1 MSELN
6 DKSTNTS
13 INTSDDIIPYV
24 VFDYSNHNDSSIEYG
39 SATNEKLYDALID
52 ILKEYMRRH
61 EFVNNTESE
70 SDSDSDNESESETGS
85 HDDSHYN
92 DSELTCSECGC
103 QVVSKKYITLT
114 DKGKLCSACN
124 PFDIIVDKNVF
135 AKFAKFLKK
144 NGENCDIIYFKDGK
158 WCDFKVI

>member
-39 SATNEKLYDALID
+39 TATNEKLYDVLIEL
-52 ILKEYMRRH
+52 LKEYMRRH
-61 EFVNNTESE
+61 EFVNNTES
-70 SDSDSDNESESETGS
+70 DSDSDNESDS
-85 HDDSHYN
+85 HDDSDYN

-103 QVVSKKYITLT
+103 QVVSKKYITVT
-114 DKGKLCSACN
+114 DKGNLCRACN
-124 PFDIIVDKNVF
+124 TFDIIVDKEVF
-135 AKFAKFLKK
+135 TKFTKFLKK

>member
-13 INTSDDIIPYV
+13 TNTKDDVIPYV

-39 SATNEKLYDALID
+39 SATNEKLYDVLID
-52 ILKEYMRRH
+52 ILKDYMSRH
-61 EFVNNTESE
+61 EFVNNTDSDSDSESE
-70 SDSDSDNESESETGS
+70 SDSY
-85 HDDSHYN
+85 DDSHYN

-103 QVVSKKYITLT
+103 QVVSKKYIIVT

-124 PFDIIVDKNVF
+124 PFDIIVDKDVF

-144 NGENCDIIYFKDGK
+144 NEENCDIIYFKDGK

>member
-13 INTSDDIIPYV
+13 INTSINTSDDVIPFV

-39 SATNEKLYDALID
+39 TATNEKLYDVLIEL
-52 ILKEYMRRH
+52 LKDYMERH
-61 EFVNNTESE
+61 EFLNNLE
-70 SDSDSDNESESETGS
+70 SDSDSNSDSDSDSNSNDET
-85 HDDSHYN
+85 
-92 DSELTCSECGC
+92 DSELTCRECGC
-103 QVVSKKYITLT
+103 RVVSKKYIIVT
-114 DKGKLCSACN
+114 DKGNMCRSCKPLE
-124 PFDIIVDKNVF
+124 IIVDKEVF
-135 AKFAKFLKK
+135 TKFTKFLKK

>member
-39 SATNEKLYDALID
+39 TATNEKLYDVLID

-61 EFVNNTESE
+61 EFVNNTES
-70 SDSDSDNESESETGS
+70 DSDSDNESDS
-85 HDDSHYN
+85 HDDFHYN

-103 QVVSKKYITLT
+103 QVVSKKYITVT
-114 DKGKLCSACN
+114 DKGNLCRACN
-124 PFDIIVDKNVF
+124 TFDIIVDKEVF
-135 AKFAKFLKK
+135 TKFTKFLKK

>member
-6 DKSTNTS
+6 DKSTSTNTK
-13 INTSDDIIPYV
+13 DDVIPYV

-39 SATNEKLYDALID
+39 SATNEKLYDVLID
-52 ILKEYMRRH
+52 ILKDYMSRH
-61 EFVNNTESE
+61 EFVNNTD
-70 SDSDSDNESESETGS
+70 SDSDSESEDDS
-85 HDDSHYN
+85 HDDSYYN
-92 DSELTCSECGC
+92 DSKLTCSECGC
-103 QVVSKKYITLT
+103 QVVSKKYITVT

-124 PFDIIVDKNVF
+124 PFDIIVDKDVF

-144 NGENCDIIYFKDGK
+144 NEENCDIIYFKDGK

>member
-13 INTSDDIIPYV
+13 INTSDDVIPYV

-39 SATNEKLYDALID
+39 TATNEKLYDVLIEL
-52 ILKEYMRRH
+52 LKDYMERH
-61 EFVNNTESE
+61 EFLNNTE
-70 SDSDSDNESESETGS
+70 SDSDSDNESDS

-103 QVVSKKYITLT
+103 QVVSKKYITVT
-114 DKGKLCSACN
+114 DKGKLCRACN
-124 PFDIIVDKNVF
+124 TFDIIVDKEVF
-135 AKFAKFLKK
+135 TKFTKFLKK

>member
-13 INTSDDIIPYV
+13 INTSDDVIPYV

-39 SATNEKLYDALID
+39 TATNEKLYDVLIEL
-52 ILKEYMRRH
+52 LKEYMRRH
-61 EFVNNTESE
+61 EFVNNTES
-70 SDSDSDNESESETGS
+70 DSDSDNESDS
-85 HDDSHYN
+85 HDDFHYN

-103 QVVSKKYITLT
+103 QVVSKKYITVT
-114 DKGKLCSACN
+114 DKGKLCRACN
-124 PFDIIVDKNVF
+124 TFDIIVDKEVF
-135 AKFAKFLKK
+135 TKFTKFLKK

>member
-1 MSELN
+1 MSELT

-13 INTSDDIIPYV
+13 INTSNDIIPYV
-24 VFDYSNHNDSSIEYG
+24 VFDYSKHNDSSIEYG
-39 SATNEKLYDALID
+39 SATNENLYDVLID
-52 ILKEYMRRH
+52 ILKDYMRRH
-61 EFVNNTESE
+61 EFVNNTES
-70 SDSDSDNESESETGS
+70 DSDNESDFDNES
-85 HDDSHYN
+85 DSHYN

-103 QVVSKKYITLT
+103 QVVSKKYITVT

-124 PFDIIVDKNVF
+124 PFDIIVDKDVF

>member
-13 INTSDDIIPYV
+13 TNTNTKDDVIPYV

-52 ILKEYMRRH
+52 ILKDYMSRH
-61 EFVNNTESE
+61 EFVNNTDSDSDSE
-70 SDSDSDNESESETGS
+70 SDSY
-85 HDDSHYN
+85 DDSHYN

-124 PFDIIVDKNVF
+124 PLDIIVDKDVF

>member
-13 INTSDDIIPYV
+13 INTSDDVIPYV

-39 SATNEKLYDALID
+39 TATNEKLYDVLIEL
-52 ILKEYMRRH
+52 LKDYMERH
-61 EFVNNTESE
+61 EFLNNTE
-70 SDSDSDNESESETGS
+70 SDSDSDNESDS

-103 QVVSKKYITLT
+103 QVLSKKYITVT
-114 DKGKLCSACN
+114 DKGKLCRACN
-124 PFDIIVDKNVF
+124 TFDIIVDKEVF
-135 AKFAKFLKK
+135 TKFTKFLKK

>member
-13 INTSDDIIPYV
+13 TNTKDDVIPYV

-39 SATNEKLYDALID
+39 SATNEKLYDVLID
-52 ILKEYMRRH
+52 ILKDYMSRH
-61 EFVNNTESE
+61 EFVNNTD
-70 SDSDSDNESESETGS
+70 SDSDSESEDDS
-85 HDDSHYN
+85 HDDSYYN
-92 DSELTCSECGC
+92 DSKLTCSECGC
-103 QVVSKKYITLT
+103 QVVSKKYITVT

-124 PFDIIVDKNVF
+124 PFDIIVDKDVF
-135 AKFAKFLKK
+135 AKFAKFIKK
-144 NGENCDIIYFKDGK
+144 NGEICEIIYFKDGK

>member
-13 INTSDDIIPYV
+13 INTSNDIIPYV
-24 VFDYSNHNDSSIEYG
+24 VFDYSKHNDSSIEYG
-39 SATNEKLYDALID
+39 SATNENLYDVLID
-52 ILKEYMRRH
+52 ILKDYMRRH
-61 EFVNNTESE
+61 EFVNNTES
-70 SDSDSDNESESETGS
+70 DSDNESDFDNES
-85 HDDSHYN
+85 DSHYN

-103 QVVSKKYITLT
+103 QVVSKKYITVT

-124 PFDIIVDKNVF
+124 PFDIIVDKDVF

>member
-13 INTSDDIIPYV
+13 INTSDDVIPYV

-39 SATNEKLYDALID
+39 TATNEKLYNVLID

-61 EFVNNTESE
+61 EFVNNTES
-70 SDSDSDNESESETGS
+70 DSDSDNESDS
-85 HDDSHYN
+85 HDDFHYN

-103 QVVSKKYITLT
+103 QVVSKKYITVT

-124 PFDIIVDKNVF
+124 TFDIIVDKDVF
-135 AKFAKFLKK
+135 AKFVKFLKK
-144 NGENCDIIYFKDGK
+144 NGENCDIIYFKHGK
-158 WCDFKVI
+158 WCDFKVV

>member
-39 SATNEKLYDALID
+39 TATNEKLYDVLIEL
-52 ILKEYMRRH
+52 LKEYMRRH
-61 EFVNNTESE
+61 EFVNNTES
-70 SDSDSDNESESETGS
+70 DSDSDNESDS
-85 HDDSHYN
+85 HDDSDYN

-103 QVVSKKYITLT
+103 QVVSKKYITVT
-114 DKGKLCSACN
+114 DKGNLCRACN
-124 PFDIIVDKNVF
+124 TFDIIVDKEVF
-135 AKFAKFLKK
+135 TKFTKFLKK
-144 NGENCDIIYFKDGK
+144 IGEKCDIIYFKDGK